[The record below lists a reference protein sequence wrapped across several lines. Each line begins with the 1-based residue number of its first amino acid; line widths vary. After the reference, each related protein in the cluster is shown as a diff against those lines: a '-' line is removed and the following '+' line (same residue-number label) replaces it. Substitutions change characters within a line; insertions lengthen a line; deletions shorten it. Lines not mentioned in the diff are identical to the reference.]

1 MINNHQGNNVSSISL
16 NEVFRA
22 LVTGTI
28 LNEPFEP
35 SRIGKIS
42 RLTITQRDLYLDKML
57 HPDSTVFTLGFSVN
71 LLSQNV
77 DKLIWEQAIKI
88 VCQKDDTTKTRFIFY
103 KGEPFQ
109 FVDRN
114 IDVNFEFI
122 DLSIHHSYFT
132 GLQQVLEEKIK
143 IKLELQKSDQ
153 DLFKNILVKDK
164 QGNYTAVLGAPH
176 ILFDGYSGK
185 VFFERV
191 AKIYQY
197 LKIGNNPQNFDGNS
211 FHDFIDE
218 LVTKFDTPEIQEY
231 WLETLS
237 NVIPVTPYIKIETEN
252 KAKSRKLEIAGNEL
266 VQIRK
271 YCQLN
276 QCSIPTFFRA
286 VYGIYLSKYLQA
298 PADFVFYDIFG
309 KRDEELLNILGCIYQ
324 VAPVVIHQKSIENQS
339 RLIDYLLYIKNY
351 RKNLDNLQ
359 NISVLLQRNY
369 LKDESLKFFYNFY
382 NFTILNIPFAEDC
395 SRLTIH
401 NSFAENEVHLV
412 IQDFNDSLEIEIFY
426 NQKYFTD
433 INSLERLLFLAN
445 QVSQGC
451 EYFHDLNILPKAE
464 DEKLVETWNDTSKDY
479 ALDKYVHQLF
489 EEQVERSP
497 DAVAVFFKEADNQGQ
512 SSLTYREINQQ
523 ANQLAHYLRSL
534 GVKPD
539 IPIGICVERTLEMAI
554 AVLAV
559 LKTGGAYVPMDSA
572 YPKERLAFML
582 EDTQISILVTQQ
594 RLLTKLPETKAQIIC
609 LDTDWHKI
617 GQYSQE
623 NPSSEVTAENL
634 AYIIYTSGS
643 TGRPKGICL
652 AHRPLVNLLQWHL
665 NSLLTGVRTL
675 QFASLSF
682 DASFHEMFATWS
694 SGGTLFLISEDL
706 RRDTTAL
713 ARFIQSQ
720 EIEKVILPVVVL
732 QQMAEM
738 AISQLELFTSLR
750 EVTTT
755 GEQLQITPAIV
766 KLFKSLPYC
775 SFHNH
780 YGPSETHVVTALTL
794 DRDPDSWPTYP
805 SIGRPIAN
813 TQIYILDAGL
823 KPVPIGVPG
832 ELYIGGDSLARGYLN
847 RPDLTAERFIL
858 NPFKKAGGEVAPV
871 LAVPVDGGLPNLKGR
886 RQEAVGNNDLRLYKT
901 GDLACYLPDGNIE
914 YLGRIDQQVKIRG
927 FRIELGEIEG
937 MLLQHPEVCEAVVIA
952 REDVPGDKHLVGYIV
967 STLIPKQA
975 PYESVC
981 IVETDDNRIVELQ
994 TEAICI
1000 DGVCLVGMSFSW
1012 ARGKRIRLCLRLPV
1026 TSEELWLNGSVAW
1039 SQDQRAGIQLTLTPN
1054 EKTLFH
1060 QSIGHILE
1068 TQNLWK
1074 ILQRTVSGNLC
1085 KFLKDKLPDYMV
1097 PSSFVMLN
1105 ALPLTSNG
1113 KVDRRSLPAPD
1124 RTRRN
1129 LEQDF
1134 VSPRTTVE
1142 EVLAKIWVEVLR
1154 LEQISVHD
1162 NFFEIGGHSLLATQV
1177 ISRIRDTYQLDLPL
1191 RRLFDAPTVASLAES
1206 IETELKQN
1214 SEWQTWAMSG
1224 DKPLHIYAP
1233 VTRNQ
1238 NLPLSFAQQRL
1249 WFLEQLL
1256 PDSPFYNF
1264 PQTFRLFGQVNLR
1277 ALEQSINEI
1286 VRRHEVF
1293 RTTFASLNGQPVQII
1308 TPALSIPIKLVDLR
1322 SLSES
1327 QKDTEIQRLM
1337 IEEFQQPFN
1346 INRGPL
1352 LRTTLLQLDVE
1363 KYLLLLSIHHIVFD
1377 GWSVGVLFRELT
1389 LLYQTFTNGLPSPLA
1404 ELPIQ
1409 YADFA
1414 VWQRQWLQGKVIS
1427 EQLVYWKQQLANLPI
1442 LQLPSDRTRLAIQT
1456 YRGARQ
1462 PLALSKSLSE
1472 AVTWFSQQERV
1483 TLYMTLLAA
1492 FQTLLFR
1499 YTSSEDIFVGSLI
1512 ANRHHQQIENLIGF
1526 FVNTLVLRS
1535 DFSGSPSFRQLL
1547 KQVRKVTLEAYAH
1560 QDIPFEKLV
1569 EELEPERD
1577 LSRHPLFQ
1585 ICFALQNVPMQALEL
1600 SGLSINHCLEHNGTA
1615 KFDLFLELFETPD
1628 GISGWFEYSTDLF
1641 DAATISRIG
1650 EHFQTLVAG
1659 IVANP
1664 NEKVADLPLLT
1675 PTERQQLLVEW
1686 NQTQADYPQ
1695 QKCIHQLF
1703 EAQVER
1709 QPSSVAAIFADQQI
1723 TYRELNARANQL
1735 ARHLQTLGIGA
1746 DVLVG
1751 ICVERSLETIIA
1763 LLAVLKAGGAYIP
1776 LDPAYPQQRLSLML
1790 SDSQVS
1796 VLLTQQHLLVQLP
1809 EHQAR
1814 IVCLDRDWQDITMQ
1828 SQDNLDT
1835 SINPDNLAYVI
1846 YTSGSTGKPKGVQI
1860 MHRSVVNFLHFMGQ
1874 HLELT
1879 KQDILLSVTTLSFDI
1894 AVLEIFLPITLGA
1907 RVVMLS
1913 REETMDGI
1921 ELIAKLT
1928 NSRATIMQATPAT
1941 WQLLLEAGWQGSKHL
1956 KILCGGEALPKKL
1969 AQQLQQRCAILWNVY
1984 GPTETTIWSAIYKV
1998 VSEDG
2003 QVLIGRPIANTEFYV
2018 LDGQLQLVPV
2028 GVPGEL
2034 YIGGAGLA
2042 RGYFNRPDLRDAR
2055 FILNPFNKAEGRRQ
2069 KAEDNNDLRLYK
2081 TGDLVRYL
2089 PDGNIEYLSRID
2101 GQVKIRGFRIELGEI
2116 EALLMQ
2122 HPSVKTGVVID
2133 REDAP
2138 EQKRLVAYV
2147 VQNQQDE
2154 NAQKLLTDWQ
2164 TEHLSQW
2171 QTLYDQTYKET
2182 TEKENRV
2189 FNLIGW
2195 NSSYTGMPIPT
2206 EEMRECV
2213 DHTVERIL
2221 SLQPS
2226 EVLEIG
2232 CGIGLLL
2239 CKIISHCDKYWGTDF
2254 APEALRQIQQ
2264 LQMSGQDWPQLTLL
2278 QRPADNFEN
2287 IEADAFNTVIINSV
2301 IQYFPS
2307 IDYLVQVLAGSV
2319 NAVRPGGFIFVGD
2332 VRSLPLLE
2340 AYHASVALY
2349 QASSTLSTIQLQEQ
2363 VRQRVNQE
2371 EELVIHPD
2379 FFRTLQQH
2387 LPKISQVQIYL
2398 KRGQY
2403 HNELTK
2409 FRYDVILHI
2418 GTSTDNTVNIPWLDW
2433 QQQELTLL
2441 SVRHLLLATQPQILR
2456 IKNVPNA
2463 RLIKE
2468 VKTVELLNNLDEFK
2482 TVGEMRSNLEQ
2493 LSRIGIDPEE
2503 LWNLSQ
2509 DLPYSIDIIWS
2520 DFSVLDCYE
2529 VVFRHCQRRKVDVF
2543 SEAIAFQDTVHTKPW
2558 NYYANQPL
2566 QSQFTRKL
2574 ALELRRFLEEKLPEY
2589 MIPTAFVCL
2598 EKLPLTLNGKL
2609 DRRALPA
2616 PDRSRTT
2623 LEVALIKARTPIEEQ
2638 MLDIW
2643 AKILGIEHLGIRDNF
2658 FELGGNSLLA
2668 AQLMMSVR
2676 ESFQVELPVRCIFEQ
2691 QTIEGLSQ
2699 IVEKVHQKGTA
2710 ILNTVVNLKAEAV
2723 LDPNIYPQ
2731 GVLGNDISQPQHI
2744 FLTGATGFLGAF
2756 LIHELLQQTQAKIYC
2771 LVRANNESEGFK
2783 RLQETLEKYLIW
2795 DASQSSRIIPIP
2807 GDLALPHLGL
2817 SLEQFDKLAEQID
2830 VIYHSGAQVNF
2841 AKPYSVIK
2849 AANVLGTQEV
2859 LRLACHHQLK
2869 PVHYISTIAIFGT
2882 IACLTGVNTLYEDD
2896 DIDNSET
2903 YLYQDIGYTQSKWVA
2918 EKLVWIAK
2926 SRGIPVTVI
2935 RSGFL
2940 MGHLH
2945 TGVTNTDDYISRLIK
2960 GCIQV
2965 GSFPYLVKQKQDLI
2979 TVDYASKAIVQ
2990 ISKRKK
2996 SLGKSFHLVPLA
3008 SQNIDLTRL
3017 FEMISICG
3025 YQLRKVPYDQW
3036 TNDLINQARY
3046 SQKNLLFPLIP
3057 MLTEKVYQGM
3067 TAWQLYQNT
3076 PDLDCRNTLEAIADT
3091 SIYPPS
3097 INTEL
3102 ISKYLAYF
3110 QRIGFLN
3117 MEFV

>member
-1 MINNHQGNNVSSISL
+1 MMINNSQVTNVSNISIS
-16 NEVFRA
+16 EVFMA

-28 LNEPFEP
+28 LDKPYEP
-35 SRIGKIS
+35 SNIGKIS
-42 RLTITQRDLYLDKML
+42 RLTTTQRDLYLDNML
-57 HPDSTVFTLGFSVN
+57 HPDSTIFSLGISVKLPKN
-71 LLSQNV
+71 L
-77 DKLIWEQAIKI
+77 DRFIWEQAVKI
-88 VCQKDDTTKTRFIFY
+88 LCQADDTIKTKFIFY
-103 KGEPFQ
+103 QGEAFQ
-109 FVDRN
+109 FVDESAD
-114 IDVNFEFI
+114 IHFEFI
-122 DLSIHHSYFT
+122 EINTNSTYFNS
-132 GLQQVLEEKIK
+132 LEYIIKEKVK
-143 IKLELQKSDQ
+143 TKFEFHKNY
-153 DLFKNILVKDK
+153 LFKNILVKDQ
-164 QGNYTAVLGAPH
+164 QGNHTAIVGAPH
-176 ILFDGYSGK
+176 ILFDGYSAKIFFEKVGK
-185 VFFERV
+185 V
-191 AKIYQY
+191 Y
-197 LKIGNNPQNFDGNS
+197 LDLKAGNIPQKFKLGS
-211 FHDFIDE
+211 FYDCIEEHLLE
-218 LVTKFDTPEIQEY
+218 FDTQENQQY
-231 WLETLS
+231 WQESLS
-237 NVIPVTPYIKIETEN
+237 NIIPVTSYIKPKGEN
-252 KAKSRKLEIAGNEL
+252 KAQSIKVQITGNEL
-266 VQIRK
+266 EQIRK

-276 QCSIPTFFRA
+276 KCNIPAFFRA

-298 PADFVFYDIFG
+298 PGDFVFYDIVG
-309 KRDEELLNILGCIYQ
+309 KRDKQTLNVLGCLYQ
-324 VAPVVIHQKSIENQS
+324 VVPVIVNQN
-339 RLIDYLLYIKNY
+339 LLGNNSTIFNYISYINDY
-351 RKNLDNLQ
+351 RKNLSHYQ
-359 NISVLLQRNY
+359 NISVFQQKKS
-369 LKDESLKFFYNFY
+369 LKEEPLKFFYNFY
-382 NFTILNIPFAEDC
+382 KFRVINLPIAEENPT
-395 SRLTIH
+395 LTVY
-401 NSFAENEVHLV
+401 NSFADNEVHLIV
-412 IQDFNDSLEIEIFY
+412 NEFKDTIEIEIFY
-426 NQKYFTD
+426 NETFFVYVKT
-433 INSLERLLFLAN
+433 LERLLFLAN
-445 QVSQGC
+445 QIIQGC
-451 EYFHDLNILPKAE
+451 EYFHKLNILPESEHKDLLE
-464 DEKLVETWNDTSKDY
+464 SWNNTSTNY
-479 ALDKYVHQLF
+479 ALDECVHQLF
-489 EEQVERSP
+489 EAQVERSP
-497 DAVAVFFKEADNQGQ
+497 DAIAVVFKEAQKHEQ
-512 SSLTYREINQQ
+512 SSLTYQKLNQL
-523 ANQLAHYLRSL
+523 ANQLAHYLHSL

-539 IPIGICVERTLEMAI
+539 MPVGICVERTLEMAI

-582 EDTQISILVTQQ
+582 EDTQVSVLLTQQ
-594 RLLTKLPETKAQIIC
+594 KLLAELPETKAQIIC
-609 LDTDWHKI
+609 LDTGWDNI
-617 GQYSQE
+617 DQYSQE

-643 TGRPKGICL
+643 TGKPKGICL

-694 SGGTLFLISEDL
+694 SGGTLFLISENS

-713 ARFIQSQ
+713 AHFIQSQ

-738 AISQLELFTSLR
+738 AVSHLELFTSLK

-766 KLFKSLPYC
+766 KLFKSLPHC

-794 DRDPDSWPTYP
+794 DQNPDFWPTYP

-813 TQIYILDAGL
+813 TQIYILDPEL

-832 ELYIGGDSLARGYLN
+832 ELYIGGDSLARGYFN
-847 RPDLTAERFIL
+847 RPDLTAERFIP
-858 NPFKKAGGEVAPV
+858 NPYAKSH
-871 LAVPVDGGLPNLKGR
+871 
-886 RQEAVGNNDLRLYKT
+886 RLYKT
-901 GDLACYLPDGNIE
+901 GDLACYLPDSNIE

-927 FRIELGEIEG
+927 FRVELGEIEA
-937 MLLQHPEVCEAVVIA
+937 MLLQHPDVREAVVIA
-952 REDVPGDKHLVGYIV
+952 REDVPGNKYLVGYV
-967 STLIPKQA
+967 VCSLIPEQVRTI
-975 PYESVC
+975 SS
-981 IVETDDNRIVELQ
+981 N
-994 TEAICI
+994 
-1000 DGVCLVGMSFSW
+1000 
-1012 ARGKRIRLCLRLPV
+1012 LR
-1026 TSEELWLNGSVAW
+1026 
-1039 SQDQRAGIQLTLTPN
+1039 Q
-1054 EKTLFH
+1054 
-1060 QSIGHILE
+1060 
-1068 TQNLWK
+1068 
-1074 ILQRTVSGNLC
+1074 
-1085 KFLKDKLPDYMV
+1085 FLKQKLPDYMV
-1097 PSSFVMLN
+1097 PSSFVILD
-1105 ALPLTSNG
+1105 ALPLTPNG

-1124 RTRRN
+1124 RTGRN

-1154 LEQISVHD
+1154 LEQISVYD

-1206 IETELKQN
+1206 IEAQLKQN
-1214 SEWQTWAMSG
+1214 LEWHTQA
-1224 DKPLHIYAP
+1224 IVP

-1264 PQTFRLFGQVNLR
+1264 PQTFRLFGQVNLS

-1286 VRRHEVF
+1286 VRRHEVL
-1293 RTTFASLNGQPVQII
+1293 RTTFALSNGQPVQII
-1308 TPALSIPIKLVDLR
+1308 APALSVPIHLVDLR
-1322 SLSES
+1322 SRSVSFRESLSES

-1352 LRTTLLQLDVE
+1352 LRTTLLQLDAE
-1363 KYLLLLSIHHIVFD
+1363 EYLLLLSIHHIVFD
-1377 GWSVGVLFRELT
+1377 GWSVSVLFRELT
-1389 LLYQTFTNGLPSPLA
+1389 LLYQTFANGLPSPLA

-1414 VWQRQWLQGKVIS
+1414 VWQRQWLQEKVIS
-1427 EQLVYWKQQLANLPI
+1427 QELVYWKQQLADLPI
-1442 LQLPSDRTRLAIQT
+1442 LELPSHRPRPAIQT

-1462 PLALSKSLSE
+1462 PLAFSKSLSE
-1472 AVTWFSQQERV
+1472 AVTRFSQQEGV

-1499 YTSSEDIFVGSLI
+1499 YTNSEDILVGSLI
-1512 ANRHHQQIENLIGF
+1512 ANRHHQKIENLIGF

-1547 KQVRKVTLEAYAH
+1547 KQVREVTLEAYAH

-1600 SGLSINHCLEHNGTA
+1600 SGLSINHRLEYNGTA

-1650 EHFQTLVAG
+1650 EHFQTLAAG

-1664 NEKVADLPLLT
+1664 DQKVADLPLLT
-1675 PTERQQLLVEW
+1675 PAERQQLLVGW

-1695 QKCIHQLF
+1695 EICIHQLF

-1709 QPSSVAAIFADQQI
+1709 SPDSVAAIFAEQQI
-1723 TYRELNARANQL
+1723 TYCELNARANQL
-1735 ARHLQTLGIGA
+1735 ARHLQALGVGP

-1751 ICVERSLETIIA
+1751 ICVERSLEMIVA
-1763 LLAVLKAGGAYIP
+1763 LLAILKAGGAYIP

-1796 VLLTQQHLLVQLP
+1796 VLLTQQHLLAQLP
-1809 EHQAR
+1809 KHQAH
-1814 IVCLDRDWQDITMQ
+1814 IVCLDRDWQDIATQ
-1828 SQDNLDT
+1828 SQDNLDI

-1860 MHRSVVNFLHFMGQ
+1860 MHCSVVNFLHFMGQ

-1879 KQDILLSVTTLSFDI
+1879 EQDILLSVTTLSFDI

-1907 RVVMLS
+1907 RVVMIS
-1913 REETMDGI
+1913 REETMDGT

-1928 NSRATIMQATPAT
+1928 NGATVMQATPAT

-1956 KILCGGEALPKKL
+1956 KILCGGEALPRKL
-1969 AQQLQQRCAILWNVY
+1969 AQQLQQRCATLWNVY
-1984 GPTETTIWSAIYKV
+1984 GPTETTIWSATYKV
-1998 VSEDG
+1998 ISEDG
-2003 QVLIGRPIANTEFYV
+2003 HILIGRPIANTQFYI
-2018 LDGQLQLVPV
+2018 LDSQLQPVPV
-2028 GVPGEL
+2028 GVSGEL

-2042 RGYFNRPDLRDAR
+2042 RGYLNRPDLTDAQ
-2055 FILNPFNKAEGRRQ
+2055 FIPNPFKKAEG
-2069 KAEDNNDLRLYK
+2069 NNDLRLYK

-2101 GQVKIRGFRIELGEI
+2101 HQVKIRGFRIELGEI
-2116 EALLMQ
+2116 EAVLSQ

-2133 REDAP
+2133 REDVP
-2138 EQKRLVAYV
+2138 GQKRLVAYV

-2154 NAQKLLTDWQ
+2154 NAQELLADWQ

-2171 QTLYDQTYKET
+2171 QTLYDQTYKQT
-2182 TEKENRV
+2182 TEEQNQV
-2189 FNLIGW
+2189 FNTIGW
-2195 NSSYTGMPIPT
+2195 NSSYTGMPIPA
-2206 EEMRECV
+2206 EEMREWV

-2226 EVLEIG
+2226 QVLEIG
-2232 CGIGLLL
+2232 CGTGLLL
-2239 CKIISHCDKYWGTDF
+2239 CKIISHCSKYWGTDF

-2278 QRPADNFEN
+2278 QRPADNFED
-2287 IEADAFNTVIINSV
+2287 IQTDAFNTVIINSV
-2301 IQYFPS
+2301 VQYFPS
-2307 IDYLVQVLAGSV
+2307 IDYLVQVLAGAV
-2319 NAVRPGGFIFVGD
+2319 NAVKPGGFIFVGD

-2349 QASSTLSTIQLQEQ
+2349 QASSALSTVQLQERVQ
-2363 VRQRVNQE
+2363 QRLNQE
-2371 EELVIHPD
+2371 EELVIHPA
-2379 FFRTLQQH
+2379 FFTALRQH
-2387 LPKISQVQIYL
+2387 FPKIGHVQIQV

-2409 FRYDVILHI
+2409 FRYDVILHV
-2418 GTSTDNTVNIPWLDW
+2418 GTNTDNTVDIPWLDW
-2433 QQQELTLL
+2433 QKQELTLS
-2441 SVRHLLLATQPQILR
+2441 SVRHLLLATQPEILLIR
-2456 IKNVPNA
+2456 NVPNA
-2463 RLIKE
+2463 RVIKE
-2468 VKTVELLNNLDEFK
+2468 VKTVELLNNPDGLK
-2482 TVGEMRSNLEQ
+2482 TVGELRSHLEQ
-2493 LSRIGIDPEE
+2493 LPQKGIDPEE

-2509 DLPYSIDIIWS
+2509 DLPYLLDIIWS
-2520 DFSVLDCYE
+2520 DSSVLDCYE
-2529 VVFRHCQRRKVDVF
+2529 VVFKHCQTQRVDVF
-2543 SEAIAFQDTVHTKPW
+2543 SEAIAFQDPVHTKPW

-2566 QSQFTRKL
+2566 QSKFTRKL
-2574 ALELRRFLEEKLPEY
+2574 ALELRRFLEQKLPEY

-2598 EKLPLTLNGKL
+2598 EKLPLTPNGKL

-2616 PDRSRTT
+2616 PDQSRST
-2623 LEVALIKARTPIEEQ
+2623 LKVALITPRTPTEEQ

-2643 AKILGIEHLGIRDNF
+2643 AKILGIDHMGIRDNF

-2676 ESFQVELPVRCIFEQ
+2676 ETFHVELPVRCIFEQ

-2699 IVEKVHQKGTA
+2699 IVEKVRQEGTA
-2710 ILNTVVNLKAEAV
+2710 SLNTVVNLKAEAV

-2731 GVLGNDISQPQHI
+2731 GVLANDISQPEHI

-2807 GDLALPHLGL
+2807 GDLALPRLGL
-2817 SLEQFDKLAEQID
+2817 SVEQFAKLAEQID

-2849 AANVLGTQEV
+2849 AANVLGTQEI
-2859 LRLACHHQLK
+2859 LRLACQHQLK
-2869 PVHYISTIAIFGT
+2869 PVHYISTMAVFGAM
-2882 IACLTGVNTLYEDD
+2882 ACLNGLNILYEDD
-2896 DIDNSET
+2896 DIDNSEP
-2903 YLYQDIGYTQSKWVA
+2903 YLSQEIGYTQSKWVA

-2940 MGHLH
+2940 MGHPQ
-2945 TGVTNTDDYISRLIK
+2945 TGVTNTDDFISRLIK

-2965 GSFPYLVKQKQDLI
+2965 GSFPELVNQKQDLI

-2990 ISKRKK
+2990 ISRKK
-2996 SLGKSFHLVPLA
+2996 ESLGKAFHLVPLP
-3008 SQNIDLTRL
+3008 SENIDLIKL
-3017 FEMISICG
+3017 FELISACG
-3025 YQLRKVPYDQW
+3025 YQLQKVPYSQW
-3036 TNDLINQARY
+3036 TDNLINQAQY
-3046 SQKNLLFPLIP
+3046 SQTNPLFPLLP
-3057 MLTEKVYQGM
+3057 MLTEKVNQELA
-3067 TAWQLYQNT
+3067 AWELYQNT
-3076 PDLDCRNTLEAIADT
+3076 ADLDCRNTLDAIADT
-3091 SIYPPS
+3091 SIICPS
-3097 INTEL
+3097 MDTEL

-3110 QRIGFLN
+3110 QRSGFLN
-3117 MEFV
+3117 MKFV

>member
-1 MINNHQGNNVSSISL
+1 MANNYQGTDIATISIS
-16 NEVFRA
+16 EVFMA
-22 LVTGTI
+22 LVIGNI
-28 LNEPFEP
+28 LDEPYEP
-35 SRIGKIS
+35 SNIGKIS
-42 RLTITQRDLYLDKML
+42 RLTTTQRDLYLDNML
-57 HPDSTVFTLGFSVN
+57 HPDSTVFSLALSVKLPKN
-71 LLSQNV
+71 L
-77 DKLIWEQAIKI
+77 DRFIWEQAVKI
-88 VCQKDDTTKTRFIFY
+88 VCQADDTIKTKFIFY
-103 KGEPFQ
+103 QDEAFQ
-109 FVDRN
+109 FVDKSAD
-114 IDVNFEFI
+114 IHFEFI
-122 DLSIHHSYFT
+122 ELNTKAPEFNT
-132 GLQQVLEEKIK
+132 LEYIIKEKIK
-143 IKLELQKSDQ
+143 IKLEFNKKH
-153 DLFKNILVKDK
+153 LFKNILIKDH
-164 QGNYTAVLGAPH
+164 QSNYTAILGAPH

-185 VFFERV
+185 IFFEKV
-191 AKIYQY
+191 GKVY
-197 LKIGNNPQNFDGNS
+197 LDLKTGNTPQKFKLGS
-211 FHDFIDE
+211 FYDCIEEHLLE
-218 LVTKFDTPEIQEY
+218 FDTQEIQQY
-231 WLETLS
+231 WQESLS
-237 NVIPVTPYIKIETEN
+237 NIIPVTSYIKTKREN
-252 KAKSRKLEIAGNEL
+252 KAQSKKVQITGNEL
-266 VQIRK
+266 EQIRK

-276 QCSIPTFFRA
+276 KCNIPAFFRA

-298 PADFVFYDIFG
+298 PGDFVFYDIIG
-309 KRDEELLNILGCIYQ
+309 KRDKQTLNVLGCLYQ
-324 VAPVVIHQKSIENQS
+324 VVPVIVNQNLFGNNS
-339 RLIDYLLYIKNY
+339 NIFNYLSYINDY
-351 RKNLDNLQ
+351 RKNLNHYQ
-359 NISVLLQRNY
+359 NISVFQQKKS
-369 LKDESLKFFYNFY
+369 LKEEQLKFFYNFY
-382 NFTILNIPFAEDC
+382 KFRTLNLPIAEENPK
-395 SRLTIH
+395 LIVY
-401 NSFAENEVHLV
+401 NSFADNEVHL
-412 IQDFNDSLEIEIFY
+412 IANEFKDILEIEIFY
-426 NQKYFTD
+426 NETSFVYVKA
-433 INSLERLLFLAN
+433 LERLLFLAH
-445 QVSQGC
+445 QIIQGC
-451 EYFHDLNILPKAE
+451 EYFHQLNILPESEHKE
-464 DEKLVETWNDTSKDY
+464 LLESWNNTSTSY
-479 ALDKYVHQLF
+479 ALDECVHQLF
-489 EEQVERSP
+489 EAQVERSP
-497 DAVAVFFKEADNQGQ
+497 DAVAVFFKEAENHRQ
-512 SSLTYREINQQ
+512 SSLTYRELNQR
-523 ANQLAHYLRSL
+523 ANQLAHYLLSL

-539 IPIGICVERTLEMAI
+539 MPIGICVERTLEMAI

-582 EDTQISILVTQQ
+582 EDTQVSILLTQQ
-594 RLLTKLPETKAQIIC
+594 QLLAEVPETKAQIIC
-609 LDTDWHKI
+609 LDTDWDKI

-665 NSLLTGVRTL
+665 NSLLIGVRTL

-694 SGGTLFLISEDL
+694 SGGTLFLISENL

-738 AISQLELFTSLR
+738 AESQLELFTSLK

-766 KLFKSLPYC
+766 KLFKSLPHC

-794 DRDPDSWPTYP
+794 DRNPDFWPTYP

-813 TQIYILDAGL
+813 TQIYILGAEL

-847 RPDLTAERFIL
+847 RPDLTSERFIL
-858 NPFKKAGGEVAPV
+858 NPFRKSKESSKAEKEFLVSQSTS
-871 LAVPVDGGLPNLKGR
+871 D
-886 RQEAVGNNDLRLYKT
+886 RLYKT

-927 FRIELGEIEG
+927 FRIELGEIEA
-937 MLLQHPEVCEAVVIA
+937 MLLQHPDVREAVVIA
-952 REDVPGDKHLVGYIV
+952 REDVPGDKRLVGYIV
-967 STLIPKQA
+967 SSLIPERV

-981 IVETDDNRIVELQ
+981 RVETDDNRIVELQ
-994 TEAICI
+994 TEDISNG
-1000 DGVCLVGMSFSW
+1000 GVCLLGVPFSW
-1012 ARGKRIRLCLRLPV
+1012 ARGKRVRLCLHLPV
-1026 TSEELWLNGSVAW
+1026 TSQELWLNGSVAW
-1039 SQDQRAGIQLTLTPN
+1039 SQGQRAGIQLTLSPT
-1054 EKTLFH
+1054 EKALFH
-1060 QSIGHILE
+1060 QSIEHILE
-1068 TQNLWK
+1068 TQHLWK
-1074 ILQRTVSGNLC
+1074 ILQRTVSGNLRR
-1085 KFLKDKLPDYMV
+1085 FLKEKLPDYMV

-1105 ALPLTSNG
+1105 ALPLTPNG

-1124 RTRRN
+1124 RTGRN

-1177 ISRIRDTYQLDLPL
+1177 ISRIRDTYQLNLPL

-1214 SEWQTWAMSG
+1214 SEWQTWG
-1224 DKPLHIYAP
+1224 IAP
-1233 VTRNQ
+1233 ITRNQ

-1286 VRRHEVF
+1286 VRRHEVL
-1293 RTTFASLNGQPVQII
+1293 RTTFASSNGQPVQII
-1308 TPALSIPIKLVDLR
+1308 APTLSVPIHLVDLH
-1322 SLSES
+1322 SLSET

-1352 LRTTLLQLDVE
+1352 LRATLLQLDAE
-1363 KYLLLLSIHHIVFD
+1363 EYLLLLSIHHIVFD
-1377 GWSVGVLFRELT
+1377 GWSVSVLFRELT
-1389 LLYQTFTNGLPSPLA
+1389 LLYQAFTNGLSSPLA

-1414 VWQRQWLQGKVIS
+1414 VWQRQWLQRKVIS
-1427 EQLVYWKQQLANLPI
+1427 EQLVYWKQQLADLPI
-1442 LQLPSDRTRLAIQT
+1442 LQLPSVSEARRRHRPRPAIQT

-1472 AVTWFSQQERV
+1472 AVTRFSQQEGV

-1499 YTSSEDIFVGSLI
+1499 YTSSEDILVGSLI

-1547 KQVRKVTLEAYAH
+1547 KQVREVTLEAYAH

-1600 SGLSINHCLEHNGTA
+1600 SGLSINHRLEYNGTA

-1664 NEKVADLPLLT
+1664 NQKVADLPLLT
-1675 PTERQQLLVEW
+1675 PAERQKLLVEW

-1695 QKCIHQLF
+1695 LTCIHQLF

-1709 QPSSVAAIFADQQI
+1709 SPDAVAAIFADRQI
-1723 TYRELNARANQL
+1723 TYRQLNARANQL
-1735 ARHLQTLGIGA
+1735 ARHLQTLGVGA

-1751 ICVERSLETIIA
+1751 ICVERSLEMIVA
-1763 LLAVLKAGGAYIP
+1763 LLAILKAGGAYIP

-1796 VLLTQQHLLVQLP
+1796 VLLTQQHLLMQLP

-1814 IVCLDRDWQDITMQ
+1814 IICLDRDWQDITTQ
-1828 SQDNLDT
+1828 SEDNLDI

-1879 KQDILLSVTTLSFDI
+1879 EQDILLSVTTLSFDI

-1907 RVVMLS
+1907 HVVMVR
-1913 REETMDGI
+1913 REETMDGT

-1928 NSRATIMQATPAT
+1928 NSGATIMQATPAT

-1969 AQQLQQRCAILWNVY
+1969 AQKLQQRCAILWNVY

-2018 LDGQLQLVPV
+2018 LNAQLQPVPV

-2042 RGYFNRPDLRDAR
+2042 RGYFNRPDLTDAR
-2055 FILNPFNKAEGRRQ
+2055 FILNPFKKAGGRRQ
-2069 KAEDNNDLRLYK
+2069 EAGGNNDLRLYK

-2101 GQVKIRGFRIELGEI
+2101 RQVKIRGFRIELGEI
-2116 EALLMQ
+2116 EALLME

-2138 EQKRLVAYV
+2138 GQKRLVAYV

-2154 NAQKLLTDWQ
+2154 NAQELLADWQ

-2182 TEKENRV
+2182 TEKENQV
-2189 FNLIGW
+2189 FNIIGW
-2195 NSSYTGMPIPT
+2195 NSSYTGMPIPA
-2206 EEMRECV
+2206 EEMREWV
-2213 DHTVERIL
+2213 DHTVKRIL

-2226 EVLEIG
+2226 QVLEIG
-2232 CGIGLLL
+2232 CGTGLLL

-2287 IEADAFNTVIINSV
+2287 IEADTFNTVIINSV

-2307 IDYLVQVLAGSV
+2307 IDYLLQVLAGAV
-2319 NAVRPGGFIFVGD
+2319 NAVKSGGFIFVGD

-2349 QASSTLSTIQLQEQ
+2349 QASSALSTIQLQER
-2363 VRQRVNQE
+2363 VRQRLNQE

-2379 FFRTLQQH
+2379 FFTALQQH
-2387 LPKISQVQIYL
+2387 LPKISQVQIHV
-2398 KRGQY
+2398 KRGQH

-2418 GTSTDNTVNIPWLDW
+2418 GTNTSNTVDIPWLDW
-2433 QQQELTLL
+2433 QQQELTL
-2441 SVRHLLLATQPQILR
+2441 SSIRHLLLATQPQILR

-2463 RLIKE
+2463 RVIKE
-2468 VKTVELLNNLDEFK
+2468 VKTVELLNNPDEFK
-2482 TVGEMRSNLEQ
+2482 TVGELRSHLEQ
-2493 LSRIGIDPEE
+2493 LPQIGIDPEE
-2503 LWNLSQ
+2503 MWNLSQ

-2529 VVFRHCQRRKVDVF
+2529 VVFRHCQRGKVDVF
-2543 SEAIAFQDTVHTKPW
+2543 SEAIASQHTVHTKPW

-2566 QSQFTRKL
+2566 QSKFTRKL
-2574 ALELRRFLEEKLPEY
+2574 ALELRRFLEQKLPEY
-2589 MIPTAFVCL
+2589 MIPTAFVRL
-2598 EKLPLTLNGKL
+2598 EKLPLTPNGKL
-2609 DRRALPA
+2609 DCRALPA
-2616 PDRSRTT
+2616 PDQSRPS
-2623 LEVALIKARTPIEEQ
+2623 LEVALITPRTPTEEQ

-2643 AKILGIEHLGIRDNF
+2643 AKILDIDRVGIRDNF

-2676 ESFQVELPVRCIFEQ
+2676 ETFQVELPVRCIFEQ

-2699 IVEKVHQKGTA
+2699 IVDKVRQKGTA
-2710 ILNTVVNLKAEAV
+2710 SLNTVVNLKAEAV

-2731 GVLGNDISQPQHI
+2731 GVLANDISQPQHI

-2756 LIHELLQQTQAKIYC
+2756 LIHELLQQTQAQIYC

-2783 RLQETLEKYLIW
+2783 RLQKTLEKYLIW

-2807 GDLALPHLGL
+2807 GDLALPRLGL
-2817 SLEQFDKLAEQID
+2817 SVEQFEKLAKQID

-2859 LRLACHHQLK
+2859 LRLACQHQLK
-2869 PVHYISTIAIFGT
+2869 PVHYISTMAVFGAM
-2882 IACLTGVNTLYEDD
+2882 ACLNGLNVLYEDD
-2896 DIDNSET
+2896 DIDNSEP
-2903 YLYQDIGYTQSKWVA
+2903 YLSQEIGYTQSKWVA

-2940 MGHLH
+2940 MGHPQ
-2945 TGVTNTDDYISRLIK
+2945 TGVTNTDDFISRLIK

-2965 GSFPYLVKQKQDLI
+2965 GSFPELVNQKQDLI

-2990 ISKRKK
+2990 ISRKK
-2996 SLGKSFHLVPLA
+2996 ESLGKAFHIVPLP
-3008 SQNIDLTRL
+3008 SENIDLIKL
-3017 FEMISICG
+3017 FELISACG
-3025 YQLRKVPYDQW
+3025 YQLQKVPYSQW
-3036 TNDLINQARY
+3036 TDNLINQAQY
-3046 SQKNLLFPLIP
+3046 SQTNPLFPLLP
-3057 MLTEKVYQGM
+3057 MLTEKVNQGLA
-3067 TAWQLYQNT
+3067 AWELYQNT
-3076 PDLDCRNTLEAIADT
+3076 ADLDCRNTLNAIVDA
-3091 SIYPPS
+3091 SITCPS
-3097 INTEL
+3097 MDTEL
-3102 ISKYLAYF
+3102 ISKYLVYF
-3110 QRIGFLN
+3110 QRSGFLN
-3117 MEFV
+3117 MDFI